1 MTDITQLERDLLAAV
16 SEAKNERAL
25 DDVRVS
31 ALGKKGAVAELLK
44 TLGSMS
50 PDERKTKGAAFNA
63 LRDRVADA
71 IATRKSELERATLD
85 TRLASERVDV
95 TLPAAEA
102 PRGTVHPVS
111 QVKDEINAIFG
122 DLGFTVAEGP
132 DIESDDYNFTKLN
145 IPPEHP
151 ARQMH
156 DTFYLKPQAD
166 GTRPLLRTHTSP
178 VQVRTMLKQ
187 KPPIRIIAPG
197 RTYRHDSD
205 ATHSPMFHQVEAL
218 VIDEETHLGHL
229 KWLIEEFC
237 KAFFE
242 VSNIAIRLRP
252 SYFPFTEP
260 SMEVDVQCDRSGR
273 VRAWH

>member
-1 MTDITQLERDLLAAV
+1 MRGF
-16 SEAKNERAL
+16 RP
-25 DDVRVS
+25 S
-31 ALGKKGAVAELLK
+31 AS
-44 TLGSMS
+44 TS
-50 PDERKTKGAAFNA
+50 RCRRRN
-63 LRDRVADA
+63 
-71 IATRKSELERATLD
+71 
-85 TRLASERVDV
+85 
-95 TLPAAEA
+95 A

-111 QVKDEINAIFG
+111 QVKDEVTAIFA
-122 DLGFTVAEGP
+122 DLGFSVAEGP

-156 DTFYLKPQAD
+156 DTFYMKPQAD
-166 GTRPLLRTHTSP
+166 GSRPLLRTHTSP
-178 VQVRTMLKQ
+178 VQVRTMLAQ

-242 VSNIAIRLRP
+242 VSQVAMRLRP
-252 SYFPFTEP
+252 VATSP
-260 SMEVDVQCDRSGR
+260 SPSPRWRSTCNAT
-273 VRAWH
+273 VRAAR

>member
-1 MTDITQLERDLLAAV
+1 MRGSPRNASTSRC
-16 SEAKNERAL
+16 RA
-25 DDVRVS
+25 
-31 ALGKKGAVAELLK
+31 
-44 TLGSMS
+44 
-50 PDERKTKGAAFNA
+50 P
-63 LRDRVADA
+63 
-71 IATRKSELERATLD
+71 
-85 TRLASERVDV
+85 
-95 TLPAAEA
+95 EA

-111 QVKDEINAIFG
+111 QVKDEVTAIFA
-122 DLGFTVAEGP
+122 DLGLRASPKVRT
-132 DIESDDYNFTKLN
+132 SNRDDYNFTKLN

-166 GTRPLLRTHTSP
+166 GSRPLLRTHTSP
-178 VQVRTMLKQ
+178 VQVRTMLAQ

-197 RTYRHDSD
+197 RTYRLDSD

-242 VSNIAIRLRP
+242 VSTDRDPVAAVAT
-252 SYFPFTEP
+252 FPFTEP
-260 SMEVDVQCDRSGR
+260 SMEVDIQCDRSGGHAQDSA
-273 VRAWH
+273 RARTGSRSAAPAWCIRACSRCAASIPRAIRASPSASGSTAWRC